1 MKDLEDIRLHLN
13 ELLSEVSV
21 FPERDLLVNIS
32 DLKCIKYNHETIPI
46 DTRVKSI
53 LREAQIFEKKTGVS
67 CLCVTYGTFSTTHN
81 NTPIEAPIFIQH
93 IESSISKNSNTV
105 EFTEL
110 GEKELNPFLK
120 KYFDKSL
127 DENQITNIE
136 SFKTKLGI
144 PAISI
149 NESVSYIGNFDP
161 KRYAFIREL
170 KSLLT
175 SEIYSNAII
184 EAYGNNSEVNVP
196 IKNNLETLFPI
207 DSAQNKIYR
216 EIQNQSIVLQGP
228 PGTGKSQLLSN
239 FIGTSLSFKNKSLI
253 VSEKQAAIDVL
264 LNKIKA
270 KNLDALCFKIP
281 SKHANRAFITSLK
294 ESWSVLEDNPSL
306 IQQKTFE
313 DLKSFEKKYKSL
325 IQVAQNENG
334 SLQDLLKILDLDID
348 SSYNSKGNDL
358 NFNSLKWLEKRS
370 LSHFKGLSEVL
381 KHLKPECFK
390 KEFSFIKNI
399 ADENL
404 KDLPKNIET
413 WEQLKALQEASLLHQ
428 TMDTRLYKKYNSCI
442 QDEGALFFALQ
453 KKYKKTFEKVEQLKI
468 QQEHWKINPT
478 NAELDFLESIFKRKN
493 GLALRKWF
501 VWRKFTRTPQLN
513 ALVQIKNYRNYI
525 KSQDELKRISKQ
537 FKKIGIDD
545 FHKEEAQILSL
556 LKVTDFKKLKT
567 FQEQDKNQYNLHQY
581 KLIYTCYQNLKQYF
595 SFENQDQLRPF
606 LSLIISKQ
614 VLLTKNW
621 LKIKVIPSEVL
632 PFWDDNMEFMK
643 RQIQSNLKMKIINS
657 NITLRG
663 ISNSEII
670 KELGSI
676 NRSFGLNATIYS
688 QNILNKWSEKFNE
701 LDLITKIELR
711 KLNDSQKD
719 LRKKLK
725 KGKSILTKE
734 FAKKRSHKPIR
745 ELLESDAALW
755 IDVLKPVWLGNPS
768 LLADHVPMKREMYD
782 FVISDESSQ
791 LLLSHSIGALQ
802 RGVRSIICG
811 DPEQMAPGSY
821 FKKKQETEMSLLHHA
836 YYHLPKVFLSNHYRS
851 LHPKLITFS
860 NEHFYNNRLLTFQKV
875 TQKQNP
881 IFHHFIENGI
891 YQDRQNIEEAK
902 AVATQVSKAIKTSLK
917 IGVVAFSEVQLAL
930 ILSYLNPQEAF
941 TLRTKI
947 DENKAFTHALENVQ
961 GDECDLLI
969 ISMGYGYNENG
980 KFEMRFGPINN
991 FGGHKRLNVL
1001 FSRAKQQIHFYSSVK
1016 VDDFSKTNNKGIL
1029 HLIKWFDFMAEDI
1042 QNTAVNESITIEE
1055 IIEKSKGFHDLL
1067 TFYNIFSERGY
1078 KIT

>member
-13 ELLSEVSV
+13 ELLSEVYV
-21 FPERDLLVNIS
+21 FPNRDLLVNIS
-32 DLKCIKYNHETIPI
+32 DVKCIKYNHDPIPI
-46 DTRVKSI
+46 DTPIKSI
-53 LREAQIFEKKTGVS
+53 LKEAQIIEKKTGVS

-81 NTPIEAPIFIQH
+81 NTPIEAPIFLQH
-93 IESSISKNSNTV
+93 IESSIIKDSNTV

-110 GEKELNPFLK
+110 GERELNPFIK
-120 KYFDKSL
+120 KYFDESI
-127 DENQITNIE
+127 DEKEITNFE
-136 SFKTKLGI
+136 SLKTKLGM
-144 PAISI
+144 PATSL

-175 SEIYSNAII
+175 SEVYSNAII
-184 EAYGNNSEVNVP
+184 EAYGNDSEVNFP
-196 IKNNLETLFPI
+196 IKNNLEALFPI
-207 DSAQNKIYR
+207 DSAQNKIYT
-216 EIQNQSIVLQGP
+216 EIQNQSVLLQGP

-239 FIGTSLSFKNKSLI
+239 FIGTALSFKHKSLI

-264 LNKIKA
+264 VNKIRG
-270 KNLDALCFKIP
+270 KNLDVLCFKIP

-294 ESWSVLEDNPSL
+294 KSWSALADNPSL
-306 IQQKTFE
+306 IHQKTFE
-313 DLKSFEKKYKSL
+313 ELKSFKKKYQSL
-325 IQVAQNENG
+325 IQVAQNEKG
-334 SLQDLLKILDLDID
+334 SLQDLLEVLNLDID
-348 SSYNSKGNDL
+348 SSYNSRGNEL
-358 NFNSLKWLEKRS
+358 NFNSLKWLEKS
-370 LSHFKGLSEVL
+370 DTSYFKGLSEII
-381 KHLKPECFK
+381 KYLKPECFK
-390 KEFSFIKNI
+390 KEFSFIKSI
-399 ADENL
+399 ADKNL
-404 KDLPKNIET
+404 KALPINIET
-413 WEQLKALQEASLLHQ
+413 WGQLKALQEASLLHQ
-428 TMDTRLYKKYNSCI
+428 TMDTKLYQKYKSCI
-442 QDEGALFFALQ
+442 QDEGLLFFALQ
-453 KKYKKTFEKVEQLKI
+453 KKYKKTFEKGEQLKI

-478 NAELDFLESIFKRKN
+478 NAELDFLESLFKRKN
-493 GLALRKWF
+493 GLVLRKWF

-525 KSQDELKRISKQ
+525 KNQDELRRIAKQ
-537 FKKIGIDD
+537 FKTIGIDD
-545 FHKEEAQILSL
+545 FHKEESQVLSL
-556 LKVTDFKKLKT
+556 LKVTDFKKLKS
-567 FQEQDKNQYNLHQY
+567 FQEQDKSQYNLQQY

-595 SFENQDQLRPF
+595 AFENHDVIRPF
-606 LSLIISKQ
+606 LSLIISNQ
-614 VLLTKNW
+614 DFLTKNW
-621 LKIKVIPSEVL
+621 LKIKGIPSEIL
-632 PFWDDNMEFMK
+632 PFWDDNKEYMKGTMEA
-643 RQIQSNLKMKIINS
+643 NLKVKIINS
-657 NITLRG
+657 NGLLKG
-663 ISNSEII
+663 ISKSDIIEELIAINQNFEI
-670 KELGSI
+670 
-676 NRSFGLNATIYS
+676 NANIYS
-688 QNILNKWSEKFNE
+688 QNILNKWTEKFNE
-701 LDLITKIELR
+701 LDFITKIELR
-711 KLNDSQKD
+711 KLNDSQKE

-745 ELLESDAALW
+745 ELLESEAALW

-768 LLADHVPMKREMYD
+768 LLADHLPMKREMYD

-802 RGVRSIICG
+802 RGSRSIICG

-851 LHPKLITFS
+851 LHPKLIKFS
-860 NEHFYNNRLLTFQKV
+860 NEHFYNNRLLTFQKA
-875 TQKQNP
+875 TQKNNP

-891 YQDRQNIEEAK
+891 YKNRQNIEEAK
-902 AVATQVSKAIKTSLK
+902 SVAIQISKAIKTPLK
-917 IGVVAFSEVQLAL
+917 IGIVAFSEIQLTL

-1016 VDDFSKTNNKGIL
+1016 VSDFSKTDNQGIL
-1029 HLIKWFDFMAEDI
+1029 HLIKWFDFMAKDV
-1042 QNTAVNESITIEE
+1042 QNTIVNDSVTLEE

-1067 TFYNIFSERGY
+1067 TFINVFSDRGY

>member
-1 MKDLEDIRLHLN
+1 
-13 ELLSEVSV
+13 
-21 FPERDLLVNIS
+21 
-32 DLKCIKYNHETIPI
+32 
-46 DTRVKSI
+46 
-53 LREAQIFEKKTGVS
+53 
-67 CLCVTYGTFSTTHN
+67 
-81 NTPIEAPIFIQH
+81 
-93 IESSISKNSNTV
+93 
-105 EFTEL
+105 
-110 GEKELNPFLK
+110 
-120 KYFDKSL
+120 
-127 DENQITNIE
+127 
-136 SFKTKLGI
+136 
-144 PAISI
+144 
-149 NESVSYIGNFDP
+149 
-161 KRYAFIREL
+161 
-170 KSLLT
+170 
-175 SEIYSNAII
+175 
-184 EAYGNNSEVNVP
+184 
-196 IKNNLETLFPI
+196 
-207 DSAQNKIYR
+207 
-216 EIQNQSIVLQGP
+216 
-228 PGTGKSQLLSN
+228 
-239 FIGTSLSFKNKSLI
+239 
-253 VSEKQAAIDVL
+253 
-264 LNKIKA
+264 
-270 KNLDALCFKIP
+270 
-281 SKHANRAFITSLK
+281 
-294 ESWSVLEDNPSL
+294 
-306 IQQKTFE
+306 
-313 DLKSFEKKYKSL
+313 
-325 IQVAQNENG
+325 
-334 SLQDLLKILDLDID
+334 
-348 SSYNSKGNDL
+348 
-358 NFNSLKWLEKRS
+358 
-370 LSHFKGLSEVL
+370 
-381 KHLKPECFK
+381 
-390 KEFSFIKNI
+390 
-399 ADENL
+399 
-404 KDLPKNIET
+404 
-413 WEQLKALQEASLLHQ
+413 
-428 TMDTRLYKKYNSCI
+428 
-442 QDEGALFFALQ
+442 
-453 KKYKKTFEKVEQLKI
+453 
-468 QQEHWKINPT
+468 
-478 NAELDFLESIFKRKN
+478 
-493 GLALRKWF
+493 
-501 VWRKFTRTPQLN
+501 
-513 ALVQIKNYRNYI
+513 
-525 KSQDELKRISKQ
+525 
-537 FKKIGIDD
+537 
-545 FHKEEAQILSL
+545 
-556 LKVTDFKKLKT
+556 
-567 FQEQDKNQYNLHQY
+567 
-581 KLIYTCYQNLKQYF
+581 
-595 SFENQDQLRPF
+595 
-606 LSLIISKQ
+606 
-614 VLLTKNW
+614 
-621 LKIKVIPSEVL
+621 
-632 PFWDDNMEFMK
+632 MEFMK

-676 NRSFGLNATIYS
+676 NRSFELNANIYS

-1055 IIEKSKGFHDLL
+1055 IIEKSKGFNDLL